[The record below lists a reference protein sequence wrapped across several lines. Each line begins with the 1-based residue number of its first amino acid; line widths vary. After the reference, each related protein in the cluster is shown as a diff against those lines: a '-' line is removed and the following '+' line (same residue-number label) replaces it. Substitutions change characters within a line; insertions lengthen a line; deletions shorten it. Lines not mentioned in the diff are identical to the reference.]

1 MKRKLKRGWRWKKER
16 SPTKVGSAVYVYTL
30 FFLSSPSS
38 LLIIIRCRPAWAPSF
53 HQESLSGQYT
63 VSNSRASDV
72 ADRHQWYAARAFCLR
87 IPFRMKGVQLRYT
100 DTHKHIPEKTEFQ
113 FFFLEGKHKFLYDTP
128 IKEVD
133 FKFYAQILW
142 SKKLKAVISHEEGFL
157 FLEGKS
163 SLENRK

>member
-53 HQESLSGQYT
+53 HQESLRPIYSFKLARLGRGGQTSMIRSPSLLSPYSIPHERSSAT
-63 VSNSRASDV
+63 LY
-72 ADRHQWYAARAFCLR
+72 RH
-87 IPFRMKGVQLRYT
+87 
-100 DTHKHIPEKTEFQ
+100 THTHTRENWISI
-113 FFFLEGKHKFLYDTP
+113 FFVEGKQNYLFDTP
-128 IKEVD
+128 IKKVD

-142 SKKLKAVISHEEGFL
+142 SKNAGSCYQSWRRFS
-157 FLEGKS
+157 FS
-163 SLENRK
+163 RRKVKFG